1 MGLMEEPERSV
12 GWPTK
17 EETKGSMKP
26 RERGIFGA
34 PSFFGTALPAR
45 KIVEYEAG
53 DTIISQGEEC
63 SDVHHIEEGVV
74 KLTLVSNRGR
84 GGVLGI
90 LSAGDFFG
98 ESCITGQSVYLT
110 SAVALVRSSVSKIKR
125 KVMLRLVEDDPEA
138 SKRFINYLLTRNLRM
153 EQNLIDHL
161 FNSSEKRL
169 ARTLLLLA
177 KSGAGGRMPLFEKIN
192 QDTLAEMVGTTRARI
207 NFFMNKFRKM
217 GFIHYNGGLKVH
229 NSLVRVLQD

>member
-1 MGLMEEPERSV
+1 
-12 GWPTK
+12 
-17 EETKGSMKP
+17 
-26 RERGIFGA
+26 
-34 PSFFGTALPAR
+34 
-45 KIVEYEAG
+45 
-53 DTIISQGEEC
+53 
-63 SDVHHIEEGVV
+63 
-74 KLTLVSNRGR
+74 
-84 GGVLGI
+84 
-90 LSAGDFFG
+90 
-98 ESCITGQSVYLT
+98 LT

-138 SKRFINYLLTRNLRM
+138 SRRFINYLLTRNLRM

-177 KSGAGGRMPLFEKIN
+177 KSGAGGKPPLFEKIN
-192 QDTLAEMVGTTRARI
+192 QDTLAEMVGTTRSRI
-207 NFFMNKFRKM
+207 NFFMNKFRKL